1 MMSALI
7 NALCYKRA
15 RGELLLSQ
23 RTIQKNMSLPAMAA
37 LYVEAKKNGWHSEG
51 YAALESYLE
60 NTPGFLLA
68 NAEYPETWEARAF
81 EQHNYMSRQFLKTL
95 SCSMKLMAMFSG
107 RQRRYPDGRYF
118 PQ

>member
-60 NTPGFLLA
+60 NTPGLPA
-68 NAEYPETWEARAF
+68 
-81 EQHNYMSRQFLKTL
+81 
-95 SCSMKLMAMFSG
+95 G
-107 RQRRYPDGRYF
+107 QRGIPGNVGSPRLRTA
-118 PQ
+118 